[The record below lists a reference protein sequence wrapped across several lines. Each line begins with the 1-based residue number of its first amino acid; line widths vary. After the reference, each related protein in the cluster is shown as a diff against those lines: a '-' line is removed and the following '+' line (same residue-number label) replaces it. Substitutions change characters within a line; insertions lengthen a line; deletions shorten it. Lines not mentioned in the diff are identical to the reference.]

1 LEFIWDL
8 GFGFWIFTGEKKGV
22 TEIERIGS
30 GAAERRIGL
39 FGGTFNP
46 IHMGHLRGAEE
57 IREAFGLQHVIFI
70 PAAIPPHKATEEVI
84 EAKHRLEMVRLA
96 TAYNPFFSTTDIELS
111 RPEKSYSIDTV
122 RYFRKQ
128 HPDIFFFILGRD
140 AFMEI
145 ETWKE
150 FQHLFSLCNFIVM
163 TRPGFQKTL
172 STSPLPEALIPVFR
186 YDQEIKGWIH
196 TSGYTLHFKDITVLD
211 ISSTKV
217 RELIEK
223 GGSVRY
229 LIPSE
234 VEAYIK
240 KHGLYRCEPTSESD
254 SVQDK
259 VYGRS

>member
-1 LEFIWDL
+1 MSEETKKK
-8 GFGFWIFTGEKKGV
+8 GGEK
-22 TEIERIGS
+22 
-30 GAAERRIGL
+30 RIGL

-57 IREAFGLQHVIFI
+57 IREAFGLQQVIFI
-70 PAAIPPHKATEEVI
+70 PAAIPPHKVTEEVI

-96 TAYNPFFSTTDIELS
+96 TANNPFFSTTDIELS
-111 RPEKSYSIDTV
+111 RPEKSYSIDTI
-122 RYFRKQ
+122 RYFRER

-140 AFMEI
+140 AFVEI

-172 STSPLPEALIPVFR
+172 STSVRVDSDSPLPEALVPVFR

-196 TSGYTLHFKDITVLD
+196 TSGHTLHFKDITVLD

-217 RELIEK
+217 RELIER
-223 GGSVRY
+223 GESVRY
-229 LIPSE
+229 LIPGE
-234 VEAYIK
+234 VEAYIQK
-240 KHGLYRCEPTSESD
+240 NRLYSHEPYSEPYK
-254 SVQDK
+254 VQD
-259 VYGRS
+259 RS

>member
-1 LEFIWDL
+1 LAFDILPKEE
-8 GFGFWIFTGEKKGV
+8 GFEIK
-22 TEIERIGS
+22 TEAGK
-30 GAAERRIGL
+30 RRIGL

-57 IREAFGLQHVIFI
+57 IREAFGLQQVIFI

-96 TAYNPFFSTTDIELS
+96 TAGNPFFSTTDTELS
-111 RPEKSYSIDTV
+111 RPATSYSIDTI
-122 RYFRKQ
+122 RHFRER
-128 HPDIFFFILGRD
+128 HGDTFFFILGKD
-140 AFMEI
+140 AFVEI

-150 FQHLFSLCNFIVM
+150 FHHLFSLCNFIVM
-163 TRPGFQKTL
+163 TRPGFQKSL
-172 STSPLPEALIPVFR
+172 SSSPLPETLIPVFR
-186 YDQEIKGWIH
+186 YDQGIKGWIH

-240 KHGLYRCEPTSESD
+240 EHHLYRYRPYPESD

-259 VYGRS
+259 VFGKS